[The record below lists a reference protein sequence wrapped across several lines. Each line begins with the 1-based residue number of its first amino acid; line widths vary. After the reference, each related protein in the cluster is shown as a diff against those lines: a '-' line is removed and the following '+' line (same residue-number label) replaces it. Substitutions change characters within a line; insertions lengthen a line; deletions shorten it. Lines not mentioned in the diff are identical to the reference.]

1 MRFNKQSNGKKPRL
15 LKMISMM
22 VLAFVIL
29 IPSFSFAA
37 ETSSSTSKVENV
49 VTQPKKLSR
58 TKRSVVAS
66 TVPDSEKPTLEGCE
80 FGVYADED
88 CTHKLDT
95 VVIKKNSDGTYSGV
109 NKGGE
114 TLPAGK
120 LYVKELKAATGYKLN
135 TNVYPVNIQAGQEI
149 PLTINNELDVV
160 EPVIAKTSDVQKIK
174 SASLKNPQYVKY
186 TVTMKNPSSTAMVAN
201 YVLQDEIQKP
211 NGDAV
216 AIEKSSVAGD
226 INGEAFTSFE
236 SITERG
242 FKTNPVVLKPN
253 QTLTINYTVK
263 ITGKIGKAGLKNALT
278 TANPVSEVYKI
289 DTSVEHGTIDPSIEN
304 IDGGSTKTIN
314 YAPDTG
320 YQIKSVTV
328 DDQEV
333 NTANHPA
340 SYEFANIGDN
350 HKIHVVYEPAPKVEN
365 PTKTFDKQVYHDGDK
380 VESTIVAS
388 QTGIEGSVAKNV
400 VIADASNDTLKFD
413 LDSVSAKIVGN
424 HGSSE
429 PVITKDE
436 ATGSFRVTIAEF
448 KGGDAVNVKVNGK
461 AITKNEKIVNDATVT
476 ALGKTQNVHAEAT
489 SVYKIDTKVVN
500 GTITDSMKEIARGS
514 DKDVKYS
521 PKEGYHLKSVTVDG
535 NEVDK
540 TQFENK
546 YSFANITAN
555 HKVEVVYEATPS
567 VTDPTKTFD
576 KKEYL
581 EGETVKN
588 EIVVGQNGTEG
599 SVAKNVVISDQNTT
613 SMKIDTDSIKAVIE
627 GSNGTSE
634 PVVAVQNKD
643 NGEFTVTVAE
653 FKAGDKVK
661 ITFNGTALNKSAK
674 IDNTAKVVYDGKTKT
689 VTAEAESVYK
699 VETKVVNGTIT
710 DSDLKV
716 KHGSDKK
723 IEYAPKEGYTLK
735 SVTVDGNEVDK
746 TQFKSEYG
754 FTNVTA
760 NHKIEVVYEGT
771 NAPKIEKHF
780 DKSEYK
786 IGETILNTI
795 IFRNDGVKDAII
807 KNLVIADQNKDG
819 VKIDTSSIEVNY
831 TGSGNPIVKVIDAAT
846 GKFNVLFDEFRGG
859 DQVTIKFKSIFEK
872 NAEKVENDA
881 DATGDNIEKIT
892 AHAEATPKYEVITE
906 VVNGTISPNVEVKKG
921 ENAKIEYAPNDG
933 YKLKK
938 VTVDGKVVTDHP
950 ENYDFTNISDNHKI
964 KVEYEAI
971 PRPTITKSFDRAN
984 YKVGDVIKATVTVK
998 ETGNAGAVSHGV
1010 LVTDANQTGF
1020 KIKTDTIKATV
1031 SKSTERTSSDEPK
1044 VTVKDAD
1051 KGIFEVGLNSI
1062 DTSQTLTITY
1072 DMEITRESG
1081 DIKNKANLKTTE
1093 YPKDI
1098 PSEAT
1103 GKVTFDVAT
1112 KVTGGKI
1119 TPPVN
1124 DVPFGTDVVINY
1136 TPDENH
1142 YLEKISIDGK
1152 EVKTDKIEKSYTFK
1166 KIENNHKIEVVYK
1179 KLPTPKLEKKS
1190 DRADYIKG
1198 DVAKYTVTLTNG
1210 DALAENVVLKDVFEK
1225 EKIDAGVMQLDKDS
1239 IKIDGKKVNY
1249 AESYNFE
1256 KLEAGQKV
1264 VLTYEAKVLKDED
1277 NSVRN
1282 EASVIAKG
1290 MDKEIKVNNTVK
1302 IHEIP
1307 KLKIEKKSDKKSYKV
1322 NEVAKYTIT
1331 VRNDGKFDAHNVSVK
1346 DKFAQEGLMEI
1357 QKDTVMVNGKAVSF
1371 DKLSVESL
1379 KAGDT
1384 MTITYSAKVLK
1395 DVNAEVVNTATATAD
1410 YMEYVVDGNGNK
1422 VVKNPP
1428 TATNKVNIEKTPVKP
1443 SLVKTGDATRVLSYG
1458 VILLGSALALIIT
1471 MRKRKAVK

>member
-37 ETSSSTSKVENV
+37 ESSSSTSKVENV

-80 FGVYADED
+80 FGVYTDED

-160 EPVIAKTSDVQKIK
+160 EPVISKTSDVQKIK
-174 SASLKNPQYVKY
+174 SASLENPQYVKY

-211 NGDAV
+211 NNNDAI
-216 AIEKSSVAGD
+216 IEKSSVVGN

-263 ITGKIGKAGLKNALT
+263 ITGRLGETGLKNALST
-278 TANPVSEVYKI
+278 NVPVPEVYKI
-289 DTSVEHGTIDPSIEN
+289 NTSVEHGTIDPSIEN

-328 DDQEV
+328 DGQEV
-333 NTANHPA
+333 NTADHPA
-340 SYEFANIGDN
+340 SYEFANIDSN

-365 PTKTFDKQVYHDGDK
+365 PTKTFDKQVYHDGEK

-400 VIADASNDTLKFD
+400 VIADTSNDTLKFD
-413 LDSVSAKIVGN
+413 LNSVSAKIVGN

-476 ALGKTQNVHAEAT
+476 ALGKTNNVHAEAA

-500 GTITDSMKEIARGS
+500 GTITDSMKEVARGS

-540 TQFENK
+540 AQFENK
-546 YSFANITAN
+546 YSFTNITAN
-555 HKVEVVYEATPS
+555 HKV
-567 VTDPTKTFD
+567 
-576 KKEYL
+576 
-581 EGETVKN
+581 
-588 EIVVGQNGTEG
+588 
-599 SVAKNVVISDQNTT
+599 
-613 SMKIDTDSIKAVIE
+613 
-627 GSNGTSE
+627 
-634 PVVAVQNKD
+634 
-643 NGEFTVTVAE
+643 
-653 FKAGDKVK
+653 
-661 ITFNGTALNKSAK
+661 
-674 IDNTAKVVYDGKTKT
+674 
-689 VTAEAESVYK
+689 
-699 VETKVVNGTIT
+699 
-710 DSDLKV
+710 
-716 KHGSDKK
+716 
-723 IEYAPKEGYTLK
+723 
-735 SVTVDGNEVDK
+735 
-746 TQFKSEYG
+746 
-754 FTNVTA
+754 
-760 NHKIEVVYEGT
+760 EVVYEGT

-780 DKSEYK
+780 DKTEYK

-807 KNLVIADQNKDG
+807 KNLVIADQNKEG

-872 NAEKVENDA
+872 NTEKVENDA

-892 AHAEATPKYEVITE
+892 AHAEATPKYEVVTE

-950 ENYDFTNISDNHKI
+950 ENYDFTNINDNHKI

-971 PRPTITKSFDRAN
+971 PRPTITKSFDKAN

-1051 KGIFEVGLNSI
+1051 KGIFEVGLDSI

-1190 DRADYIKG
+1190 DKVDYIKG
-1198 DVAKYTVTLTNG
+1198 DVARYTVTLTNG

-1290 MDKEIKVNNTVK
+1290 MDKEIKVDNTVK

-1322 NEVAKYTIT
+1322 NEIAKYTIT
-1331 VRNDGKFDAHNVSVK
+1331 VRNDGKFDAHNVSIK

-1357 QKDTVMVNGKAVSF
+1357 QKDTVMVNGKAASF

-1458 VILLGSALALIIT
+1458 VILLGSALALIVT
-1471 MRKRKAVK
+1471 MRRRKAVK

>member
-1 MRFNKQSNGKKPRL
+1 
-15 LKMISMM
+15 M

-120 LYVKELKAATGYKLN
+120 LYVKELKAATGYKLK
-135 TNVYPVNIQAGQEI
+135 TNVYPVNIQAGQEVPI
-149 PLTINNELDVV
+149 TINNELDIV

-174 SASLKNPQYVKY
+174 SASLENPQYVKY
-186 TVTMKNPSSTAMVAN
+186 TVKMKNPSSTAMVAN

-211 NGDAV
+211 NNNA
-216 AIEKSSVAGD
+216 AIIEKSSVVGN

-242 FKTNPVVLKPN
+242 FKTNPVILKPS

-263 ITGKIGKAGLKNALT
+263 ITGRLGKTGLKNALST
-278 TANPVSEVYKI
+278 NALVPEVYKI
-289 DTSVEHGTIDPSIEN
+289 GTSVEHGTIDPSIEN

-314 YAPDTG
+314 YTPDAG

-328 DDQEV
+328 DGQEV
-333 NTANHPA
+333 NTADHPT
-340 SYEFANIGDN
+340 SYEFANIDSN

-365 PTKTFDKQVYHDGDK
+365 PTKTFDKQVYHDGEK

-400 VIADASNDTLKFD
+400 VIADVSNDTLKFD

-476 ALGKTQNVHAEAT
+476 ALGKTNNVHAEAA

-535 NEVDK
+535 QEVDK

-555 HKVEVVYEATPS
+555 HKV
-567 VTDPTKTFD
+567 
-576 KKEYL
+576 
-581 EGETVKN
+581 
-588 EIVVGQNGTEG
+588 
-599 SVAKNVVISDQNTT
+599 
-613 SMKIDTDSIKAVIE
+613 
-627 GSNGTSE
+627 
-634 PVVAVQNKD
+634 
-643 NGEFTVTVAE
+643 
-653 FKAGDKVK
+653 
-661 ITFNGTALNKSAK
+661 
-674 IDNTAKVVYDGKTKT
+674 
-689 VTAEAESVYK
+689 
-699 VETKVVNGTIT
+699 
-710 DSDLKV
+710 
-716 KHGSDKK
+716 
-723 IEYAPKEGYTLK
+723 
-735 SVTVDGNEVDK
+735 
-746 TQFKSEYG
+746 
-754 FTNVTA
+754 
-760 NHKIEVVYEGT
+760 EVVYEGT

-859 DQVTIKFKSIFEK
+859 DEVTIKFKSIFEK
-872 NAEKVENDA
+872 NVEKVENDA

-906 VVNGTISPNVEVKKG
+906 VVNGTISPNAEVKKG

-950 ENYDFTNISDNHKI
+950 ENYDFTNINDNHKI

-971 PRPTITKSFDRAN
+971 PRPTITKSFDKAN

-1051 KGIFEVGLNSI
+1051 KGIFEVGLDSI
-1062 DTSQTLTITY
+1062 DSSQTLTITY

-1081 DIKNKANLKTTE
+1081 DIKNQANLKTTE
-1093 YPKDI
+1093 YPKDV

-1290 MDKEIKVNNTVK
+1290 MDKEIKVDNTVK

-1322 NEVAKYTIT
+1322 NEIAKYTIT
-1331 VRNDGKFDAHNVSVK
+1331 VKNDGKFDAHNVSVK

-1458 VILLGSALALIIT
+1458 VILLGSALALIVT
-1471 MRKRKAVK
+1471 MRRRKAVK

>member
-1 MRFNKQSNGKKPRL
+1 
-15 LKMISMM
+15 M

-37 ETSSSTSKVENV
+37 ESSSSTSKVENV

-80 FGVYADED
+80 FGVYTDED

-160 EPVIAKTSDVQKIK
+160 EPVISKTSDVQKIK
-174 SASLKNPQYVKY
+174 SASLENPQYVKY

-211 NGDAV
+211 NNNDAI
-216 AIEKSSVAGD
+216 IEKSSVVGN

-263 ITGKIGKAGLKNALT
+263 ITGRLGETGLKNALST
-278 TANPVSEVYKI
+278 NVPVPEVYKI
-289 DTSVEHGTIDPSIEN
+289 NTSVEHGTIDPSIEN

-328 DDQEV
+328 DGQEV
-333 NTANHPA
+333 NTADHPA
-340 SYEFANIGDN
+340 SYEFANIDSN

-365 PTKTFDKQVYHDGDK
+365 PTKTFDKQVYHDGEK

-400 VIADASNDTLKFD
+400 VIADTSNDTLKFD
-413 LDSVSAKIVGN
+413 LNSVSAKIVGN

-476 ALGKTQNVHAEAT
+476 ALGKTNNVHAEAA

-500 GTITDSMKEIARGS
+500 GTITDSMKEVARGS

-540 TQFENK
+540 AQFENK
-546 YSFANITAN
+546 YSFTNITAN
-555 HKVEVVYEATPS
+555 HKV
-567 VTDPTKTFD
+567 
-576 KKEYL
+576 
-581 EGETVKN
+581 
-588 EIVVGQNGTEG
+588 
-599 SVAKNVVISDQNTT
+599 
-613 SMKIDTDSIKAVIE
+613 
-627 GSNGTSE
+627 
-634 PVVAVQNKD
+634 
-643 NGEFTVTVAE
+643 
-653 FKAGDKVK
+653 
-661 ITFNGTALNKSAK
+661 
-674 IDNTAKVVYDGKTKT
+674 
-689 VTAEAESVYK
+689 
-699 VETKVVNGTIT
+699 
-710 DSDLKV
+710 
-716 KHGSDKK
+716 
-723 IEYAPKEGYTLK
+723 
-735 SVTVDGNEVDK
+735 
-746 TQFKSEYG
+746 
-754 FTNVTA
+754 
-760 NHKIEVVYEGT
+760 EVVYEGT

-780 DKSEYK
+780 DKTEYK

-807 KNLVIADQNKDG
+807 KNLVIADQNKEG

-872 NAEKVENDA
+872 NTEKVENDA

-892 AHAEATPKYEVITE
+892 AHAEATPKYEVVTE

-950 ENYDFTNISDNHKI
+950 ENYDFTNINDNHKI

-971 PRPTITKSFDRAN
+971 PRPTITKSFDKAN

-1051 KGIFEVGLNSI
+1051 KGIFEVGLDSI

-1190 DRADYIKG
+1190 DKVDYIKG
-1198 DVAKYTVTLTNG
+1198 DVARYTVTLTNG

-1290 MDKEIKVNNTVK
+1290 MDKEIKVDNTVK

-1322 NEVAKYTIT
+1322 NEIAKYTIT
-1331 VRNDGKFDAHNVSVK
+1331 VRNDGKFDAHNVSIK

-1357 QKDTVMVNGKAVSF
+1357 QKDTVMVNGKAASF

-1458 VILLGSALALIIT
+1458 VILLGSALALIVT
-1471 MRKRKAVK
+1471 MRRRKAVK

>member
-135 TNVYPVNIQAGQEI
+135 ANVYPVNIQAGQEI

-160 EPVIAKTSDVQKIK
+160 EPVISKTSDVQKIK
-174 SASLKNPQYVKY
+174 EASAENPQYIKY

-211 NGDAV
+211 V
-216 AIEKSSVAGD
+216 SSVVKIQKDDISAD

-236 SITERG
+236 SLTERG
-242 FKTNPVVLKPN
+242 FKTNPVILKPN
-253 QTLTINYTVK
+253 QTLTIKYTVK
-263 ITGKIGKAGLKNALT
+263 VTGRIGRGGLKNALT
-278 TANPVSEVYKI
+278 TADPVPEVYNIK
-289 DTSVEHGTIDPSIEN
+289 TSVEHGTIDPSIEN
-304 IDGGSTKTIN
+304 VDGGSTKTIN

-328 DDQEV
+328 DGQEV
-333 NTANHPA
+333 NTADHPT
-340 SYEFANIGDN
+340 SYEFANIDSN

-436 ATGSFRVTIAEF
+436 TTGGFRVTIAEF

-461 AITKNEKIVNDATVT
+461 AITKNEKIVNNATVT
-476 ALGKTQNVHAEAT
+476 ALGKTNNVHAEAA

-521 PKEGYHLKSVTVDG
+521 
-535 NEVDK
+535 
-540 TQFENK
+540 
-546 YSFANITAN
+546 
-555 HKVEVVYEATPS
+555 
-567 VTDPTKTFD
+567 
-576 KKEYL
+576 
-581 EGETVKN
+581 
-588 EIVVGQNGTEG
+588 
-599 SVAKNVVISDQNTT
+599 
-613 SMKIDTDSIKAVIE
+613 
-627 GSNGTSE
+627 
-634 PVVAVQNKD
+634 
-643 NGEFTVTVAE
+643 
-653 FKAGDKVK
+653 
-661 ITFNGTALNKSAK
+661 
-674 IDNTAKVVYDGKTKT
+674 
-689 VTAEAESVYK
+689 
-699 VETKVVNGTIT
+699 
-710 DSDLKV
+710 
-716 KHGSDKK
+716 
-723 IEYAPKEGYTLK
+723 PKEGYTLK

-780 DKSEYK
+780 DKTEYK

-872 NAEKVENDA
+872 NTEKVENDA

-921 ENAKIEYAPNDG
+921 ENAKIEYTPNDG

-971 PRPTITKSFDRAN
+971 PRPTITKSFDKAN

-1051 KGIFEVGLNSI
+1051 KGIFEVGLDSI

-1093 YPKDI
+1093 YPKDV

-1190 DRADYIKG
+1190 DKTDYIKG

-1277 NSVRN
+1277 NSVKN

-1290 MDKEIKVNNTVK
+1290 MDKEIKVDNTVK

-1322 NEVAKYTIT
+1322 NEIAKYTIT

-1458 VILLGSALALIIT
+1458 VILLGSALALIVAT
-1471 MRKRKAVK
+1471 RRRKAVK

>member
-135 TNVYPVNIQAGQEI
+135 ANVYPVNIQAGQEI

-160 EPVIAKTSDVQKIK
+160 EPVISKTSDVQKIK
-174 SASLKNPQYVKY
+174 EASAENPQYIKY

-211 NGDAV
+211 V
-216 AIEKSSVAGD
+216 SSVVKIQKDDISAD

-236 SITERG
+236 SLTERG
-242 FKTNPVVLKPN
+242 FKTNPVILKPN
-253 QTLTINYTVK
+253 QTLTIKYTVK
-263 ITGKIGKAGLKNALT
+263 VTGRIGRGGLKNALT
-278 TANPVSEVYKI
+278 TADPVPEVYNIK
-289 DTSVEHGTIDPSIEN
+289 TSVEHGTIDPSIEN

-328 DDQEV
+328 DGQEV
-333 NTANHPA
+333 NTADHKA
-340 SYEFANIGDN
+340 SYEFANIDSN

-388 QTGIEGSVAKNV
+388 QTGIEGSVAKDV

-436 ATGSFRVTIAEF
+436 ATGGFRVTIAEF

-461 AITKNEKIVNDATVT
+461 AVTKNEKIVNDATVT
-476 ALGKTQNVHAEAT
+476 ALGKTQNVHAEAA

-521 PKEGYHLKSVTVDG
+521 PKEGYHLKSVIVDG
-535 NEVDK
+535 QEVDK

-613 SMKIDTDSIKAVIE
+613 SMKIDTDSIKAVVE

-661 ITFNGTALNKSAK
+661 ITFNGTALNRSAK

-689 VTAEAESVYK
+689 VTAEADSIYK

-716 KHGSDKK
+716 KHGTDKK

-760 NHKIEVVYEGT
+760 HPKIEVVYEGT

-780 DKSEYK
+780 DKTEYK

-881 DATGDNIEKIT
+881 DATGENIEKIT

-921 ENAKIEYAPNDG
+921 ENAKIEYTPNDG

-971 PRPTITKSFDRAN
+971 PRPTITKSFDKAN

-1051 KGIFEVGLNSI
+1051 KGIFELGLDSI

-1081 DIKNKANLKTTE
+1081 DIK
-1093 YPKDI
+1093 
-1098 PSEAT
+1098 
-1103 GKVTFDVAT
+1103 VTFDVVT

-1210 DALAENVVLKDVFEK
+1210 DALAESVVLKDVFEK

-1322 NEVAKYTIT
+1322 NEIAKYTIT

-1395 DVNAEVVNTATATAD
+1395 DVNAEVVNTATVTAD
-1410 YMEYVVDGNGNK
+1410 YMENVVDGNGNK

-1428 TATNKVNIEKTPVKP
+1428 TATNKVNIEKTPVKIG
-1443 SLVKTGDATRVLSYG
+1443 LVKTGDATRVLSYG

-1471 MRKRKAVK
+1471 MRRRKAVK

>member
-1 MRFNKQSNGKKPRL
+1 MRFEKQSNGKKPRL

-88 CTHKLDT
+88 CTQKLDT

-174 SASLKNPQYVKY
+174 SASLENPQYVKY

-211 NGDAV
+211 NNNAA
-216 AIEKSSVAGD
+216 AIEKSSVVGN

-263 ITGKIGKAGLKNALT
+263 ITGRLGKTGLKNALST
-278 TANPVSEVYKI
+278 NAPVPEVYKI
-289 DTSVEHGTIDPSIEN
+289 GTSVEHGTIDPSIEN

-328 DDQEV
+328 DGQEV
-333 NTANHPA
+333 NTADHPA
-340 SYEFANIGDN
+340 SYEFANIDSN
-350 HKIHVVYEPAPKVEN
+350 HKIHVVYGPAPKVEN

-476 ALGKTQNVHAEAT
+476 ALGKTSNVHAEA
-489 SVYKIDTKVVN
+489 
-500 GTITDSMKEIARGS
+500 A
-514 DKDVKYS
+514 
-521 PKEGYHLKSVTVDG
+521 
-535 NEVDK
+535 
-540 TQFENK
+540 
-546 YSFANITAN
+546 
-555 HKVEVVYEATPS
+555 
-567 VTDPTKTFD
+567 
-576 KKEYL
+576 
-581 EGETVKN
+581 
-588 EIVVGQNGTEG
+588 
-599 SVAKNVVISDQNTT
+599 
-613 SMKIDTDSIKAVIE
+613 SI
-627 GSNGTSE
+627 
-634 PVVAVQNKD
+634 
-643 NGEFTVTVAE
+643 
-653 FKAGDKVK
+653 
-661 ITFNGTALNKSAK
+661 
-674 IDNTAKVVYDGKTKT
+674 
-689 VTAEAESVYK
+689 YK

-716 KHGSDKK
+716 KHGADKK

-746 TQFKSEYG
+746 TQFKSEYD

-807 KNLVIADQNKDG
+807 KNLVIADQNKEG

-872 NAEKVENDA
+872 NTEKVENDA

-971 PRPTITKSFDRAN
+971 PRPTITKSFDKAN

-1044 VTVKDAD
+1044 VTVKDTD
-1051 KGIFEVGLNSI
+1051 NGIFEVGLDSI

-1190 DRADYIKG
+1190 DKVDYIKG

-1249 AESYNFE
+1249 ADSYNFE

-1322 NEVAKYTIT
+1322 NEIAKYTIT

-1471 MRKRKAVK
+1471 MRRRKAVK

>member
-1 MRFNKQSNGKKPRL
+1 MRFNKQSNGKKLKL

-66 TVPDSEKPTLEGCE
+66 TVPDSVKPTLEGCE

-186 TVTMKNPSSTAMVAN
+186 TVTMRNPSSTAMVAN
-201 YVLQDEIQKP
+201 YVLQDEVQNP
-211 NGDAV
+211 ANDFAL
-216 AIEKSSVAGD
+216 IERDSVVGD
-226 INGEAFTSFE
+226 INGETFTSFE
-236 SITERG
+236 SITKKG

-253 QTLTINYTVK
+253 QTLTVHYTVK
-263 ITGKIGKAGLKNALT
+263 ITGRLGNTGLKNALFT
-278 TANPVSEVYKI
+278 NAPVSEVYKI
-289 DTSVEHGTIDPSIEN
+289 DTSVEHGTIDPNIEN

-328 DDQEV
+328 DGQEV
-333 NTANHPA
+333 NTADHPA
-340 SYEFANIGDN
+340 SYEFANIDSN

-365 PTKTFDKQVYHDGDK
+365 PTKTFDKQVYHDGEK

-388 QTGIEGSVAKNV
+388 QTGIEGSVAKDV

-436 ATGSFRVTIAEF
+436 ATGGFRVTIAEF

-476 ALGKTQNVHAEAT
+476 ALGKTNNVHAEAT

-500 GTITDSMKEIARGS
+500 GTITDSMKEVARGS

-535 NEVDK
+535 QEVDK

-546 YSFANITAN
+546 YSFANI
-555 HKVEVVYEATPS
+555 
-567 VTDPTKTFD
+567 
-576 KKEYL
+576 
-581 EGETVKN
+581 
-588 EIVVGQNGTEG
+588 
-599 SVAKNVVISDQNTT
+599 
-613 SMKIDTDSIKAVIE
+613 
-627 GSNGTSE
+627 
-634 PVVAVQNKD
+634 
-643 NGEFTVTVAE
+643 
-653 FKAGDKVK
+653 
-661 ITFNGTALNKSAK
+661 
-674 IDNTAKVVYDGKTKT
+674 
-689 VTAEAESVYK
+689 
-699 VETKVVNGTIT
+699 
-710 DSDLKV
+710 
-716 KHGSDKK
+716 
-723 IEYAPKEGYTLK
+723 
-735 SVTVDGNEVDK
+735 
-746 TQFKSEYG
+746 
-754 FTNVTA
+754 TA

-807 KNLVIADQNKDG
+807 KNLVIADQNKEG

-846 GKFNVLFDEFRGG
+846 GKFNVFFDEFRGG

-938 VTVDGKVVTDHP
+938 VTVDGNVVTDHP

-971 PRPTITKSFDRAN
+971 PRPTITKSFDKAN

-1051 KGIFEVGLNSI
+1051 KGIFEVGLDSI
-1062 DTSQTLTITY
+1062 DSSQTLTITY

-1190 DRADYIKG
+1190 DKADYIKG

-1210 DALAENVVLKDVFEK
+1210 DALAENVVLKDIFEK

-1471 MRKRKAVK
+1471 MRRRKAVK

>member
-1 MRFNKQSNGKKPRL
+1 MSFNKQSNGKKPRL

-37 ETSSSTSKVENV
+37 ESSSSTSKVENV

-80 FGVYADED
+80 FGVYTDED

-160 EPVIAKTSDVQKIK
+160 EPVISKTSDVQKIK
-174 SASLKNPQYVKY
+174 SASLENPQYVKY

-211 NGDAV
+211 NNNDAI
-216 AIEKSSVAGD
+216 IEKSSVVGN

-263 ITGKIGKAGLKNALT
+263 ITGRLGETGLKNALST
-278 TANPVSEVYKI
+278 NVPVPEVYKI
-289 DTSVEHGTIDPSIEN
+289 NTSVEHGTIDPSIEN

-328 DDQEV
+328 DGQEV
-333 NTANHPA
+333 NTADHPA
-340 SYEFANIGDN
+340 SYEFANIDSN

-365 PTKTFDKQVYHDGDK
+365 PTKTFDKQVYHDGEK

-400 VIADASNDTLKFD
+400 VIADTSNDTLKFD
-413 LDSVSAKIVGN
+413 LNSVSAKIVGN

-476 ALGKTQNVHAEAT
+476 ALGKTNNVHAEAA

-500 GTITDSMKEIARGS
+500 GTITDSMKEVARGS

-540 TQFENK
+540 AQFENK
-546 YSFANITAN
+546 YSFTNITAN
-555 HKVEVVYEATPS
+555 HKV
-567 VTDPTKTFD
+567 
-576 KKEYL
+576 
-581 EGETVKN
+581 
-588 EIVVGQNGTEG
+588 
-599 SVAKNVVISDQNTT
+599 
-613 SMKIDTDSIKAVIE
+613 
-627 GSNGTSE
+627 
-634 PVVAVQNKD
+634 
-643 NGEFTVTVAE
+643 
-653 FKAGDKVK
+653 
-661 ITFNGTALNKSAK
+661 
-674 IDNTAKVVYDGKTKT
+674 
-689 VTAEAESVYK
+689 
-699 VETKVVNGTIT
+699 
-710 DSDLKV
+710 
-716 KHGSDKK
+716 
-723 IEYAPKEGYTLK
+723 
-735 SVTVDGNEVDK
+735 
-746 TQFKSEYG
+746 
-754 FTNVTA
+754 
-760 NHKIEVVYEGT
+760 EVVYEGT

-780 DKSEYK
+780 DKTEYK

-807 KNLVIADQNKDG
+807 KNLVIADQNKEG

-872 NAEKVENDA
+872 NTEKVENDA

-892 AHAEATPKYEVITE
+892 AHAEATPKYEVVTE

-950 ENYDFTNISDNHKI
+950 ENYDFTNINDNHKI

-971 PRPTITKSFDRAN
+971 PRPTITKSFDKAN

-1051 KGIFEVGLNSI
+1051 KGIFEVGLDSI

-1190 DRADYIKG
+1190 DKVDYIKG
-1198 DVAKYTVTLTNG
+1198 DVARYTVTLTNG

-1290 MDKEIKVNNTVK
+1290 MDKEIKVDNTVK

-1322 NEVAKYTIT
+1322 NEIAKYTIT
-1331 VRNDGKFDAHNVSVK
+1331 VRNDGKFDAHNVSIK

-1357 QKDTVMVNGKAVSF
+1357 QKDTVMVNGKAASF

-1458 VILLGSALALIIT
+1458 VILLGSALALIVT
-1471 MRKRKAVK
+1471 MRRRKAVK